1 MSNAP
6 PLYILVKNPF
16 VQRDY
21 QRMGIE
27 ELQRHFE
34 VRILDCTAWL
44 MPKAIE
50 TRGQSTLDLANLV
63 FIHSLADLRREIKGD
78 GGGFA
83 VDYVGQFS
91 LTAILLFHHL
101 RKKRIKLVVM
111 DSGAYPLPNE
121 EKISVVSESKL
132 AYALKSNYLRR
143 VLDALCHKTLI
154 KILPDQTPDFALVS
168 GGSWRAYPRFSR
180 AKKIISAHSF
190 DYDRYLQLKNAPPL
204 RDFDYAVYL
213 DENITDHEDNVELGY
228 TSPVSAKRFLSSF
241 NRFLYA
247 FEQASGM
254 PVLVA
259 GYPTSR
265 QELRHGMFGDRE
277 MIYGQTAELIRDAK
291 VVFAHA
297 STAISFA
304 VVWRRPVIFLTSDE
318 MAQSWYQ
325 PWIAAPCN
333 ILGSA
338 LVNIDIDLPE
348 PENVARW
355 QGRDAA
361 GYQAYEETY
370 IKSAGSPEVS
380 MWDIFLEVKRDGA
393 VPLGS
398 AQPVDRIGKRGH

>member
-44 MPKAIE
+44 MPKAME

-63 FIHSLADLRREIKGD
+63 FIHSLADLRREIKSD

-91 LTAILLFHHL
+91 LKAIFLFHHL
-101 RKKRIKLVVM
+101 KKRRIKLVVM
-111 DSGAYPLPNE
+111 DSGAYPLPSE
-121 EKISVVSESKL
+121 EKITVVSKSKL

-143 VLDALCHKTLI
+143 AFDALCHKTLI
-154 KILPDQTPDFALVS
+154 KILPDQTPDFALVA
-168 GGSWRAYPRFSR
+168 GTSWRDYPRFSR
-180 AKKIISAHSF
+180 AKKIIPAHSF
-190 DYDRYLQLKNAPPL
+190 DYDRYLQLKSGPLL

-228 TSPVSAKRFLSSF
+228 ATPVSAQKFLSSF
-241 NRFLYA
+241 NRFLDA
-247 FEQASGM
+247 FEGASDM

-265 QELRHGMFGDRE
+265 RESRHGMFGGRE
-277 MIYGQTAELIRDAK
+277 IIYGQTAELIRDAK

-304 VVWRRPVIFLTSDE
+304 VMWQRPIIFLTSNE

-325 PWIAAPCN
+325 PWIAASCN
-333 ILGSA
+333 ILKSA
-338 LVNIDIDLPE
+338 LVNIDVHLPD
-348 PENVARW
+348 PESVVRW

-361 GYQAYEETY
+361 GYRAYEETY

-380 MWDIFLEVKRDGA
+380 MWDIFLEVKRDEA
-393 VPLGS
+393 VS
-398 AQPVDRIGKRGH
+398 AQPVGRMEKRGTD

>member
-21 QRMGIE
+21 ERMGIE

-44 MPKAIE
+44 MPKALE
-50 TRGQSTLDLANLV
+50 TRGHATLDLPNRV
-63 FIHSLADLRREIKGD
+63 SIRSLADLRRELKGAS
-78 GGGFA
+78 GGFS

-91 LTAILLFHHL
+91 LKAILLFHYL
-101 RKKRIKLVVM
+101 KKNRIKLVVM

-121 EKISVVSESKL
+121 EKITVVSKSKL

-143 VLDALCHKTLI
+143 VLDALCHKIFI

-168 GGSWRAYPRFSR
+168 GTSWRAYPRFSR
-180 AKKIISAHSF
+180 AKKIIPAHSF

-228 TSPVSAKRFLSSF
+228 AYPVSAKKFLNSF
-241 NRFLYA
+241 NRFLDA
-247 FEQASGM
+247 FEGASGM

-259 GYPTSR
+259 GYPTSK
-265 QELRHGMFGDRE
+265 QESRHGMFGGRAI
-277 MIYGQTAELIRDAK
+277 IYGQTAELIRDAK

-304 VVWRRPVIFLTSDE
+304 VVWRRPIIFLTSDE
-318 MAQSWYQ
+318 MSQSWYQ

-333 ILGSA
+333 ILKSA
-338 LVNIDIDLPE
+338 LVNIDIDLPN

-361 GYQAYEETY
+361 GYRAYEETY

-380 MWDIFLEVKRDGA
+380 MWDIFLEVKRGGA
-393 VPLGS
+393 VPVAS
-398 AQPVDRIGKRGH
+398 AQSVG